1 MILEGKTVI
10 ITGVGPGLGG
20 ETARLALRDGANVV
34 MAARKADRLDAF
46 AAELDAPDRVLA
58 VPTDITDTDSCAAL
72 VAAAVDRFG
81 GVDALAQVA
90 ARDAVMGTFAD
101 SSPDDFRACFD
112 TNVVGSLNVVEAVRP
127 ALDERGGG
135 AIVLVG
141 SQSSSL
147 PVGPMPQIAY
157 ATSKGALQTATFHLA
172 DELGPERIRVNLVVP
187 TWMWGP
193 PVEMFVDW
201 KSAERDVPKE
211 QIVSEITD
219 GMSLDEVPADE
230 DVAEAIVWL
239 CSDRARMITGQTLM
253 VNAGEL
259 KR

>member
-1 MILEGKTVI
+1 MILDGKTVVV
-10 ITGVGPGLGG
+10 TGVGPGLGG

-34 MAARKADRLDAF
+34 LAARQQDRLEAF
-46 AAELDAPDRVLA
+46 AADLGEPDRVLA
-58 VPTDITDTDSCAAL
+58 VPTDITDRAACAGLAEAAL
-72 VAAAVDRFG
+72 TRFG
-81 GVDALAQVA
+81 AIDGLAQVA

-101 SSPDDFRACFD
+101 SDPEDFRTCFD
-112 TNVVGSLNVVEAVRP
+112 TNVLGSLNVVEAVRP
-127 ALDERGGG
+127 ALEVQGG
-135 AIVLVG
+135 AVVLTG
-141 SQSSSL
+141 SQSAVL
-147 PVGPMPQIAY
+147 PVGAMPQIAY

-172 DELGPERIRVNLVVP
+172 DELGPARIRVNLVVP

-193 PVEMFVDW
+193 PVQMYVDW
-201 KSAERDVPKE
+201 KSGERAVPPE
-211 QIVSEITD
+211 QIVGEITD
-219 GMSLDEVPADE
+219 AMSLDEIPADE

>member
-1 MILEGKTVI
+1 MILDGKTVV

-34 MAARKADRLDAF
+34 IAARKQERLEAF
-46 AAELDAPDRVLA
+46 ATELDEPDRVLA
-58 VPTDITDTDSCAAL
+58 VPTDITDPAACVAL
-72 VAAAVDRFG
+72 VEAGVARFG
-81 GVDALAQVA
+81 GIDALAQVA
-90 ARDAVMGTFAD
+90 ARDAVMGTLAD
-101 SSPDDFRACFD
+101 SSAEDFRTCFD
-112 TNVVGSLNVVEAVRP
+112 TNVVGSLNAVEAVRP
-127 ALDERGGG
+127 ALEARGGG
-135 AIVLVG
+135 AVVLTG
-141 SQSSSL
+141 SQSMSL
-147 PVGPMPQIAY
+147 PVGAMPQIAY
-157 ATSKGALQTATFHLA
+157 ATSKGALQTATYHLA
-172 DELGPERIRVNLVVP
+172 DELGVDRIRVNLVVP

-201 KSAERDVPKE
+201 KSSEREVPRE
-211 QIVSEITD
+211 QVIEEITD
-219 GMSLDEVPADE
+219 NMSLDEIPADE

>member
-20 ETARLALRDGANVV
+20 ETARLALRDGADIVV
-34 MAARKADRLDAF
+34 AARNEERLAAF
-46 AAELDAPDRVLA
+46 AAELDAEDRVLA
-58 VPTDITDTDSCAAL
+58 VPTDITDPESCAAL
-72 VAAAVDRFG
+72 AAAATARFG

-90 ARDAVMGTFAD
+90 ARDVVMGTLAD
-101 SSPDDFRACFD
+101 STPEDFRACFD

-127 ALDERGGG
+127 VLEQRGGG

-147 PVGPMPQIAY
+147 PVPPMPQIAY

-193 PVEMFVDW
+193 PVEMYVDW
-201 KSAERDVPKE
+201 KASEREVPKE
-211 QIVSEITD
+211 QIVEEITG

>member
-1 MILEGKTVI
+1 D
-10 ITGVGPGLGG
+10 VGGHRQHPVGLAELGG
-20 ETARLALRDGANVV
+20 ERFQAIGLAGRDRHVGPVPQGQAGRLAAEAGA
-34 MAARKADRLDAF
+34 
-46 AAELDAPDRVLA
+46 DRVLT
-58 VPTDITDTDSCAAL
+58 VPTDITDADACASL
-72 VAAAVDRFG
+72 VERTVDRFG

-101 SSPDDFRACFD
+101 STPDDFTACFE
-112 TNVVGSLNVVEAVRP
+112 TNVVGSLTAVEAVRP
-127 ALDERGGG
+127 ALDARGGG
-135 AIVLVG
+135 AVVLVG
-141 SQSSSL
+141 SQSAVL

-193 PVEMFVDW
+193 PVEMYVDW
-201 KSAERDVPKE
+201 KASERDVPRE
-211 QIVSEITD
+211 QIVEEITD
-219 GMSLDEVPADE
+219 GMSLDEIPADE

-239 CSDRARMITGQTLM
+239 CSDRARTVTGQTLM